1 MTLNFVLSAIILVFY
16 ALLAGCPTGK
26 AKGNNHANSVSVNGI
41 DTLPY
46 NLNDPSHTINFSNA
60 DLKEISGLSAT
71 EDPNVF
77 CAVQDEKG
85 TVFFIDAA
93 GGGAILN
100 KVEFKDKGDF
110 EGVELVDKTIYAV
123 KSNGDIF
130 EITQWKDGK
139 TPKVEKF
146 ETHLKSIND
155 VEGLGYDKIRN
166 ALLLA
171 CKGNPDSANIREI
184 YAFDL
189 KTKQLSEK
197 AVFTI
202 NPLEVDHLLSS
213 DKESDRYFAPSGI
226 AIHPQTGDVYVI
238 SSVKKRMVVLDY
250 KSGNIKYA
258 VQLSKKLLPQPEG
271 VSFDAGGNLF
281 LSSEGKNG
289 EGLLL
294 KFNQKK

>member
-1 MTLNFVLSAIILVFY
+1 MTLNVIFSTVIVVVY
-16 ALLAGCPTGK
+16 GLLTGCPANK
-26 AKGNNHANSVSVNGI
+26 VKGNDTKASVSVNGI

-46 NLNDPSHTINFSNA
+46 NLSEPSHTINFANA

-110 EGVELVDKTIYAV
+110 EGVELVRKTIYAV
-123 KSNGDIF
+123 KSDGDIY
-130 EITQWKDGK
+130 EISNWENSK
-139 TPKVEKF
+139 TPKIEKYK
-146 ETHLKSIND
+146 TPLKSIND
-155 VEGLGYDKIRN
+155 VEGLCYDKSKN

-197 AVFTI
+197 PVFTI
-202 NPLEVDHLLSS
+202 NPEEVDHLLSS
-213 DKESDRYFAPSGI
+213 DKDSDRFFAPSGI
-226 AIHPQTGDVYVI
+226 AIHPQTGDVFVI
-238 SSVKKRMVVLDY
+238 SSVKKRMIVLDY
-250 KSGNIKYA
+250 DLGTIKYA

-271 VSFDAGGNLF
+271 ISFDALGNLY